1 MGETQRG
8 YTLLET
14 MLVCGLL
21 AMLAAAALPFWLPRR
36 DQQRM
41 LVEGQ
46 RLQTYLLTLREQAFR
61 SNGVRPILFRRGRG
75 GEACLVV
82 QPQDDCR
89 AAAAFMPIAPLR
101 LEAQMSSDAGFYG
114 LRNTARPGH
123 LSLSDER
130 RAVRVIWS
138 AQGRVRLCAEY
149 GLSALTACD
158 ASGE

>member
-41 LVEGQ
+41 LAEGQ

-75 GEACLVV
+75 
-82 QPQDDCR
+82 
-89 AAAAFMPIAPLR
+89 
-101 LEAQMSSDAGFYG
+101 
-114 LRNTARPGH
+114 ARPVWLCSRRTTVAPPRPLCRSRRCAWRRRCLQTPGFTAYAI
-123 LSLSDER
+123 R
-130 RAVRVIWS
+130 RARGTS
-138 AQGRVRLCAEY
+138 A
-149 GLSALTACD
+149 
-158 ASGE
+158 